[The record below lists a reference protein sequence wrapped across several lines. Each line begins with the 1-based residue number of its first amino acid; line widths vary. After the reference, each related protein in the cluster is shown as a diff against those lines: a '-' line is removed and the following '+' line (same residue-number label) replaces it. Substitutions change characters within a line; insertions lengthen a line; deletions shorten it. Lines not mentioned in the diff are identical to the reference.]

1 MTIQSWI
8 ERMLELT
15 SGYELRNFWNMD
27 ELDLFF
33 KSFLAKGLV
42 EKSRIC
48 KGGKKSKQRLTA
60 AFFVVADGSK
70 ISEPVVIWKSK
81 SPRCLKNIQDKTRPS
96 MVHYFSNEKAWMRT
110 ETVEEVLR
118 LLDLEVHLE
127 RRKIILFVVNARCP
141 PETH

>member
-1 MTIQSWI
+1 
-8 ERMLELT
+8 MLELT

-60 AFFVVADGSK
+60 ADGSK

-81 SPRCLKNIQDKTRPS
+81 SPRCLKNIQDKTTPS
-96 MVHYFSNEKAWMRT
+96 MVH
-110 ETVEEVLR
+110 
-118 LLDLEVHLE
+118 
-127 RRKIILFVVNARCP
+127 
-141 PETH
+141 